1 MNAAAP
7 GGDSIV
13 AEDEVTRVKELLTP
27 RVGCSKAINDLTIL
41 E

>member
-13 AEDEVTRVKELLTP
+13 AEDEVTRVKEF
-27 RVGCSKAINDLTIL
+27 VDSEGWVQ
-41 E
+41 